1 MDAGGLGR
9 SQAAGV
15 DQRAEVVLP
24 AQREAVAVPLEACE
38 VDQVVGLRH
47 AGGHHVRRA
56 RHVGRPDDGR
66 ALVACGVVRAAL
78 VVVAE
83 AHAGKRALRAE
94 LHHMRRE
101 DAARVVHRD
110 VARRYARVLH
120 ERQQQRTQKNRRRIA
135 HGAVLVRAERA
146 RAVHVRR
153 DGDPLARP
161 IAARAPGARVVR
173 LEQHA
178 PSGRRIVRARRRSHA
193 VVHHAPDR
201 VLVEMLALP
210 PVARPVPGHGR
221 RVAHPGHAPRPC
233 AHAAATRLVRREYG
247 VVRQRLGGGGG
258 GRFEHRRGLDGR

>member
-1 MDAGGLGR
+1 M
-9 SQAAGV
+9 
-15 DQRAEVVLP
+15 
-24 AQREAVAVPLEACE
+24 
-38 VDQVVGLRH
+38 RH
-47 AGGHHVRRA
+47 ASYTAMSPAATPASSTSDSSSA
-56 RHVGRPDDGR
+56 R
-66 ALVACGVVRAAL
+66 
-78 VVVAE
+78 
-83 AHAGKRALRAE
+83 
-94 LHHMRRE
+94 
-101 DAARVVHRD
+101 
-110 VARRYARVLH
+110 
-120 ERQQQRTQKNRRRIA
+120 KNWRRIA

-146 RAVHVRR
+146 RAVHVRL

-233 AHAAATRLVRREYG
+233 AHAAATRLVRAGIRS
-247 VVRQRLGGGGG
+247 RTAAAR
-258 GRFEHRRGLDGR
+258 RRRRGQVRASARARRALTLPPAPRLPRPRIRPASRPSTPPRLSRPHP